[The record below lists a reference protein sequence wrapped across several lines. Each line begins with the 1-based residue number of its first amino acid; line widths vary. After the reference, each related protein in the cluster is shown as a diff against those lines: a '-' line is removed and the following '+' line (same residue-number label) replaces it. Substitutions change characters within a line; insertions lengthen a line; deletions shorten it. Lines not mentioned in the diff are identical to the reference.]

1 MMETTTVTDC
11 LVLKIEERE
20 TDVELLDTTIYVI
33 YDKRDRNYV
42 IRGKRRATET
52 ADSCTYSVVCK
63 DHRDLA
69 DFLSFVICKDNFWTY
84 VLYNYDNLSY
94 DSNDITYEFLNEN
107 ESNVYELT
115 GYNNLYYSREGL
127 CSILRMLRNVFNYY
141 N

>member
-1 MMETTTVTDC
+1 METTTVNDC

-33 YDKRDRNYV
+33 YDKRERNYV
-42 IRGKRRATET
+42 VRGKRRVTNNIDA
-52 ADSCTYSVVCK
+52 CTYSFVCK

-69 DFLSFVICKDNFWTY
+69 DFLSFVICKENLWTY
-84 VLYNYDNLSY
+84 VLYNYDNLPY
-94 DSNDITYEFLNEN
+94 DSNDITYEFLKEY

-115 GYNNLYYSREGL
+115 GYNNLDYSRKEL

>member
-11 LVLKIEERE
+11 LVLKIEERNSISE
-20 TDVELLDTTIYVI
+20 NLDTTVYII
-33 YDKRDRNYV
+33 YDKKEHNYV
-42 IRGKRRATET
+42 IRGKRNIINNIGA
-52 ADSCTYSVVCK
+52 CTYSFVCK

-69 DFLSFVICKDNFWTY
+69 DFLSFVICKKNLWSY

-94 DSNDITYEFLNEN
+94 DSNDITYEFLKEY

-115 GYNNLYYSREGL
+115 GYDCEDYSRKRL
-127 CSILRMLRNVFNYY
+127 CSILIMLRNVFNYY

>member
-33 YDKRDRNYV
+33 YDKKERNYV
-42 IRGKRRATET
+42 VRGKRRVTNNIDA
-52 ADSCTYSVVCK
+52 CTYSFMCK

-69 DFLSFVICKDNFWTY
+69 DFLSFVICKENLWTY
-84 VLYNYDNLSY
+84 VLYNYDNLPY
-94 DSNDITYEFLNEN
+94 DSNDITYEFLKEY

-115 GYNNLYYSREGL
+115 GYNNLDYNRKRLG
-127 CSILRMLRNVFNYY
+127 SILRMLRNVFNYY

>member
-20 TDVELLDTTIYVI
+20 TDVEILDTTIYVI
-33 YDKRDRNYV
+33 YDKKERNYV
-42 IRGKRRATET
+42 VRGKRRVTNNIDA
-52 ADSCTYSVVCK
+52 CTYSFMCK

-69 DFLSFVICKDNFWTY
+69 DFLSFVICKENLWTY
-84 VLYNYDNLSY
+84 VLYNYDNLPY
-94 DSNDITYEFLNEN
+94 DSNDITYEFLKEY

-115 GYNNLYYSREGL
+115 GYNNLDYSRKGL